1 MPEIATDKISCRTC
15 DKSVGLSMTQEAA
28 TLPMDSSVDLD
39 PSSQGLEEG
48 VWGQLYPHCGSF
60 PRIPLKTD
68 VFRFGRASS
77 CDYVIRETDMGDKKW
92 LTAVSKIQCEI
103 IKTDKGVF
111 VKDRS
116 SNGTWV
122 NGHKICKVVAL
133 Y

>member
-60 PRIPLKTD
+60 PIIPLKTD

-103 IKTDKGVF
+103 IKTDKSLF

-116 SNGTWV
+116 GNEEG
-122 NGHKICKVVAL
+122 NNADDL
-133 Y
+133 EDLN

>member
-1 MPEIATDKISCRTC
+1 
-15 DKSVGLSMTQEAA
+15 MTQEAA
-28 TLPMDSSVDLD
+28 TQPMDSSVDLD

-68 VFRFGRASS
+68 LFRFGRASS

-92 LTAVSKIQCEI
+92 LTAVSKIQCDI

-122 NGHKICKVVAL
+122 NGHKICKVLAL
-133 Y
+133 FQF